1 MLECLI
7 SFVFG
12 GFDKG
17 KGTRSQNMLMRLF
30 QANRPVTPSHFG
42 NAVQCPWFILGSP
55 HGRCFLGWASSG
67 ESEIVM
73 HRNRPQNSGEGVW
86 NFSLPPFS
94 KTHQSLTEE
103 HKKNFVTI
111 RCNNM
116 PKIANV
122 NLHNKIQINF

>member
-1 MLECLI
+1 MNIKGCTLVSPDIASGSSAGCAIRIPVNGRLECLI

-67 ESEIVM
+67 ESEKSSCIAIGPRIAAKV
-73 HRNRPQNSGEGVW
+73 SGI
-86 NFSLPPFS
+86 FLAP
-94 KTHQSLTEE
+94 L
-103 HKKNFVTI
+103 
-111 RCNNM
+111 
-116 PKIANV
+116 
-122 NLHNKIQINF
+122 L